1 MTKPVHD
8 KRFPRTR
15 ATTTLALTAAL
26 LLAGPVVAEAS
37 SLPGFGSSGSGSA
50 AVDTPETPRLA
61 SVNNFRDIAGT
72 GAGYEGLGGLH
83 VNRGVFYRSNT
94 LAPTP
99 ADLQTLGSLG
109 LTAVYDLRTD
119 QEIAANPDV
128 LPDGVRYQ
136 QIQVLSADPSGDI
149 AGLRSPEEARAYVE
163 AGYRDTVTDETSR
176 RGYALLLTQLAN
188 TSGPQVFHCTAGKD
202 RTGWATALLLGIA
215 GVPRQTIVDDYLLSN
230 ECSAETIRAT
240 LDRITATKGPEAA
253 EIYRQLIGVDAG
265 YLEASFDELER
276 TYGSFDRYLTE
287 GLGLTI
293 GTVTELRLKLLA

>member
-1 MTKPVHD
+1 M
-8 KRFPRTR
+8 
-15 ATTTLALTAAL
+15 
-26 LLAGPVVAEAS
+26 
-37 SLPGFGSSGSGSA
+37 
-50 AVDTPETPRLA
+50 
-61 SVNNFRDIAGT
+61 NNFRDIAGT
-72 GAGYEGLGGLH
+72 GASYEGLGGLH

-163 AGYRDTVTDETSR
+163 AVTVTPSR
-176 RGYALLLTQLAN
+176 TRRPAAATHCYSRNLRTPPGRRSSTAPPARTHRLGHRPAPRHRRCAPADDRGRLPALERIL
-188 TSGPQVFHCTAGKD
+188 
-202 RTGWATALLLGIA
+202 R
-215 GVPRQTIVDDYLLSN
+215 RDDPGHP
-230 ECSAETIRAT
+230 
-240 LDRITATKGPEAA
+240 DRITATKGPEAA